1 MAETT
6 ADWVATRVHDD
17 SSDTDRAA
25 ESSVFA
31 AVSPGDQRSTEGST
45 MASEEAP
52 VDDGVEEPESRVDAK
67 VESVEAK
74 AQETKR
80 ALDLRR
86 LVEEH
91 PIAVGAVVLGAIG
104 LGVIGYRSVRNSLPI
119 RLFLALRFGRVQ
131 ELWKR

>member
-1 MAETT
+1 MTETR
-6 ADWVATRVHDD
+6 ADWAAARVHDD

-31 AVSPGDQRSTEGST
+31 AVSPEEQRSTDGST
-45 MASEEAP
+45 LASTEAP
-52 VDDGVEEPESRVDAK
+52 VDHGVEELESRVDAK

-74 AQETKR
+74 AHEAKR

-86 LVEEH
+86 LVKEH
-91 PIAVGAVVLGAIG
+91 PIAVGAVVVGAVG
-104 LGVIGYRSVRNSLPI
+104 LGVIGYRSVRNSLPV

-131 ELWKR
+131 ELLKR